1 MSLLIDNDFQHT
13 DGMFSTLKKKLKAIT
28 KNSKNIKKEIKK
40 TLKTG
45 KISKGGKKLI
55 EKILKADVP
64 DVQLVY

>member
-13 DGMFSTLKKKLKAIT
+13 DGLYSTLKKLA
-28 KNSKNIKKEIKK
+28 KNSKKIKK

-45 KISKGGKKLI
+45 KVSKGGRKLI
-55 EKILKADVP
+55 EKIITADVP

>member
-13 DGMFSTLKKKLKAIT
+13 DGMLSTLKKLY
-28 KNSKNIKKEIKK
+28 KNSKKIKKEIKK

>member
-13 DGMFSTLKKKLKAIT
+13 DGLYSTLKKLY

-55 EKILKADVP
+55 EKILKADEP
-64 DVQLVY
+64 DVQLIY